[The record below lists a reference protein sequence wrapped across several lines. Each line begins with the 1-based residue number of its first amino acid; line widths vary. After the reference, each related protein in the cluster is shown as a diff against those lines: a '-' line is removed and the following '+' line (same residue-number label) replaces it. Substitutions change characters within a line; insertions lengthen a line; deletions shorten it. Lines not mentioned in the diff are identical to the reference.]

1 MRTDIPEKLIKIT
14 SIIEEDGQAA
24 LTRLTVLK
32 KWFEKP
38 DRLQAFAVFIAKR
51 ACSRKGKSSGE
62 TAEFFRDAKML
73 LSEASLLNPVIARND
88 AEELYFRLKNYQN
101 EEKKIGWNTVRIIKN
116 HNLNLIEEALAV
128 YLWRSQSPSDGYR
141 LAVNY
146 CEHYDPRFG
155 NSLNG
160 PSLTKIHEIIRFMF
174 SIEALEDF

>member
-14 SIIEEDGQAA
+14 EMIEENGQAA

-32 KWFEKP
+32 KWFEQP
-38 DRLQAFAVFIAKR
+38 DRLRAFAVFIAKR

-62 TAEFFRDAKML
+62 TAELFRDAKML

-88 AEELYFRLKNYQN
+88 AEKLYLRLKNYQN
-101 EEKKIGWNTVRIIKN
+101 EEKKIGWNTVRLIKN
-116 HNLNLIEEALAV
+116 KNLNLIEEALAV
-128 YLWRSQSPSDGYR
+128 YLWRSHSPGDGYR

-160 PSLTKIHEIIRFMF
+160 PSLTKINEIVRFMF
-174 SIEALEDF
+174 SVEALEDF